1 MTKQKKTIDVN
12 RIKEMVNHYLK
23 HSSKSEYAERLGECF
38 LLEAILMETGNYKGF
53 RYLETDEIEGAGT
66 RRFYS

>member
-1 MTKQKKTIDVN
+1 MTKQKKTIDVS

-38 LLEAILMETGNYKGF
+38 LLEAILMETRNYKGF
-53 RYLETDEIEGAGT
+53 RYLETDETEGAGT

>member
-1 MTKQKKTIDVN
+1 MSKAKKTIEVS

-23 HSSKSEYAERLGECF
+23 HSDQSEYGERLGECL

-53 RYLETDEIEGAGT
+53 RYLETDEVEAAGT
-66 RRFYS
+66 RRHYD

>member
-1 MTKQKKTIDVN
+1 MTKQKKTIEVS

-23 HSSKSEYAERLGECF
+23 HSSKYEYGERLGECF

-53 RYLETDEIEGAGT
+53 RYLETDDPEGAGT

>member
-1 MTKQKKTIDVN
+1 MTKQKKTIDVS
-12 RIKEMVNHYLK
+12 RIKEMVNHYLEK
-23 HSSKSEYAERLGECF
+23 SHRSEYAERLGECN

-53 RYLETDEIEGAGT
+53 RYLETDEAEGAGT